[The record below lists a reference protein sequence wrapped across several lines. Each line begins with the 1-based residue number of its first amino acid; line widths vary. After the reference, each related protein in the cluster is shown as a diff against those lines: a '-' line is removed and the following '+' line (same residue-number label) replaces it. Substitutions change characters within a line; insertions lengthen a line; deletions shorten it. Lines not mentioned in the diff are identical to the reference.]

1 MLINEFAKLA
11 VFEYN
16 KEFHNVVRV
25 THKNFN
31 ACNLTAPYVTWATG
45 NDTFTI
51 TRPGHYYFVCGFPGH
66 CSAGQKV
73 DIRVP
78 KNDPAQGPAPG
89 PLDPPSDSLGPST
102 IASSPA
108 QPQPPKKSA
117 SSSSIHSYFNLCFCG
132 VVAFAIAAASFY
144 L

>member
-1 MLINEFAKLA
+1 MLINEIAKLA

-16 KEFHNVVRV
+16 KEFHSVVRV

-45 NDTFTI
+45 NDSFTI
-51 TRPGHYYFVCGFPGH
+51 RRAGHYYFVCGFPGH

-78 KNDPAQGPAPG
+78 KHDPAQGPSPAAG
-89 PLDPPSDSLGPST
+89 PFDLPSDSSGPT
-102 IASSPA
+102 TVASSPA
-108 QPQPPKKSA
+108 QPQHRKKSA
-117 SSSSIHSYFNLCFCG
+117 ASSIHSYFNLWFYG
-132 VVAFAIAAASFY
+132 VVAFAIATASF
-144 L
+144 